1 MWFSNTPGNT
11 CLLHQPDLIKT
22 ITGIRWE
29 DPHTVTPGRTESPT
43 FLFPFELSC
52 RGSSVSTRR
61 HEIHGR
67 RTHSVFEQLSP
78 AGVDPSSPV
87 ASQRHAANLNP
98 HSLPAFLFFHC
109 LVGRKVFLRSS
120 RKMSYAHH
128 KLLTW
133 SEPHFALLPLTYL
146 WLVAL
151 TTGVSADLCRVTGGV
166 LGMHWSSAVGL
177 GWYPIADGI
186 GGATCWES
194 CCLHQHCS
202 AVWSIGGRCILL
214 SCSRKKGCP
223 ITFLPQPHQESL
235 GLLQLLSKG
244 PVRAKRRAARRAL
257 PAGSRPHPGDLTSTE
272 SFKLETSFP
281 TPTSPSTIAV
291 QVPQKSL
298 SHSSNGS
305 SDTAVASSQQNST
318 VDNTVDSPASSNSSD
333 VTSITTELNV
343 ITTPTKAAVKELV
356 VSAGQSVEVTLP
368 RNEVELN
375 AFVVPPPPTG
385 TNYAFDW
392 RLISHPK
399 DYSGEMEGKKNKTLK
414 LSKLTVGL
422 YEFEVMVDGGGA
434 HGEGFV
440 NVTVKPEPR
449 VNKPPVAIVSPKFQ
463 EISLPTS
470 STVIDGSQST
480 DDDKVVAWYWEEVKG
495 PLREEKVS
503 AETPV
508 LTLTGL
514 VPGNYTFSL
523 TVTDSDG
530 AKHSTQASLSV
541 NKAKDYRPVAN
552 AGPNQVIQL
561 PRNSITLYGN
571 QSNDDHDSLS
581 YEWSLSP
588 ESKDKVVEMQGV
600 RTPILQL
607 SAMQEGDYTFQLT
620 VTDSSG
626 QQDTAQV
633 TVIVQPEN
641 NKPPVADAGP
651 EKELTLP
658 VDRTTLDGSKSSDDQ
673 KIATYHWIQ
682 TSGPVDVKIENADG
696 AVATVTGLEV
706 GRYEFTLTVMDERK
720 LQSTDTVAV
729 IVREEL
735 DQPPVA
741 HVVSSPPIALPV
753 RTAILDGSHST
764 DDKGGVT
771 YLWTRDDTSPA
782 AGDVLNNSDHQAV
795 LFLGNLVM
803 GKYSFSLTVTD
814 SKGQTSTDRGTV
826 EVKADTW
833 ERDLVE
839 LVLEV
844 PVSQVSQHQ
853 RDMLLRQ
860 VGVLLG
866 VLDSDIIVRDITAFN
881 EHSTC
886 LVFLVSGGP
895 GRPPL
900 SGHSVAFGLRN
911 KLRKQKNDFLIFKAR
926 RVDTVICQ
934 LNCSSHGECDSFTR
948 RCVCHPF
955 WMENFIRTQF
965 GDAESN
971 CEWSVLYVTIAS
983 FLIVVAIAT
992 VFWGMV
998 CCCRR
1003 RKSKVRRSK
1012 SRYKILEADEQDS
1025 LELQLPR
1032 VARLKPVPA
1041 PTSSALMHSDS
1052 DLDSDDGH
1060 GGVPWTEQER
1070 GHLLRPQNGSLR
1082 NGQGPTRA
1090 KKQREERL

>member
-1 MWFSNTPGNT
+1 
-11 CLLHQPDLIKT
+11 
-22 ITGIRWE
+22 
-29 DPHTVTPGRTESPT
+29 
-43 FLFPFELSC
+43 
-52 RGSSVSTRR
+52 
-61 HEIHGR
+61 
-67 RTHSVFEQLSP
+67 
-78 AGVDPSSPV
+78 
-87 ASQRHAANLNP
+87 
-98 HSLPAFLFFHC
+98 
-109 LVGRKVFLRSS
+109 
-120 RKMSYAHH
+120 MSYAHH
-128 KLLTW
+128 MLLTW
-133 SEPHFALLPLTYL
+133 SLPHLTLLPLTYL
-146 WLVAL
+146 WLLAPA
-151 TTGVSADLCRVTGGV
+151 TGVSADLCRVTGGV
-166 LGMHWSSAVGL
+166 LGIHWTSTIGL
-177 GWYPIADGI
+177 GWHPLAEGRA
-186 GGATCWES
+186 GATCWES
-194 CCLHQHCS
+194 CCLKPSCN
-202 AVWSIGGRCILL
+202 AVWSLGGHCVLL
-214 SCSRKKGCP
+214 SCSQKRGCP
-223 ITFLPQPHQESL
+223 ISFLAQPHQESI
-235 GLLQLLSKG
+235 GLLQLISKG
-244 PVRAKRRAARRAL
+244 PITARRRRARHAQQT
-257 PAGSRPHPGDLTSTE
+257 GSHTPHTGYLKNTE
-272 SFKLETSFP
+272 SPNLETAHP
-281 TPTSPSTIAV
+281 TPSVPSTITLL
-291 QVPQKSL
+291 QKPQKNL
-298 SHSSNGS
+298 SHSTNGS
-305 SDTAVASSQQNST
+305 LDTYAAPSQINSTTLDDTVAS
-318 VDNTVDSPASSNSSD
+318 PPSSNSSD
-333 VTSITTELNV
+333 VLSPTESEAAIVTT
-343 ITTPTKAAVKELV
+343 TTQAVRELV
-356 VSAGQSVEVTLP
+356 VSAGESVEVTLP
-368 RNEVELN
+368 RSSVELN
-375 AFVVPPPPTG
+375 AFVVPTPPAG
-385 TNYAFDW
+385 TEYKFDW
-392 RLISHPK
+392 RLITHPK
-399 DYSGEMEGKKNKTLK
+399 DYSGEMEGKHSKTLK

-422 YEFEVMVDGGGA
+422 YEFEVTVEGDGA
-434 HGEGFV
+434 HGEGYV
-440 NVTVKPEPR
+440 NVTVKPKPR

-480 DDDKVVAWYWEEVKG
+480 DDDKVVAWLWEEVKG

-503 AETPV
+503 ADTAI
-508 LTLTGL
+508 LTLTNL

-530 AKHSTQASLSV
+530 ATNSTQATLSV

-561 PRNSITLYGN
+561 PRNSIILYGN
-571 QSNDDHDSLS
+571 QSTDDHDSLS

-641 NKPPVADAGP
+641 NKAPVADAGP

-673 KIATYHWIQ
+673 KIATYLWKQ
-682 TSGPVDVKIENADG
+682 TSGPADVKIENADT
-696 AVATVTGLEV
+696 AIATVTGLEV
-706 GRYEFTLTVMDERK
+706 GKYEFTLTVTDDRK
-720 LQSTDTVAV
+720 LKNTDTVTV
-729 IVREEL
+729 IIREEL

-741 HVVSSPPIALPV
+741 HVLSSPPVSLPA
-753 RTAILDGSHST
+753 RTATLDGSHST

-771 YLWTRDDTSPA
+771 YLWTRDDSSPA

-795 LFLGNLVM
+795 LFLGNLVV
-803 GKYSFSLTVTD
+803 GKYHFKLTVTD
-814 SKGQTSTDRGTV
+814 SKGQTSTDRGTL
-826 EVKADTW
+826 EVKPDMW

-844 PVSQVSQHQ
+844 SVSQVSHRQ

-866 VLDSDIIVRDITAFN
+866 VLDSDIIVREIRAYN
-881 EHSTC
+881 EHSTR

-900 SGHSVAFGLRN
+900 SGHSVALGLRN
-911 KLRKQKNDFLIFKAR
+911 KLRKQKNDFLIYKAR

-934 LNCSSHGECDSFTR
+934 LNCSGHGECDSFTR

-955 WMENFIRTQF
+955 WMENFIRAQL

-983 FLIVVAIAT
+983 FMIVVAMAT
-992 VFWGMV
+992 VVWGMV
-998 CCCRR
+998 CCCNR

-1012 SRYKILEADEQDS
+1012 SRYKMLEADEQDS
-1025 LELQLPR
+1025 LELQPQR
-1032 VARLKPVPA
+1032 AARMKPVPA

-1082 NGQGPTRA
+1082 NGQGPVRG
-1090 KKQREERL
+1090 KKQREELL

>member
-1 MWFSNTPGNT
+1 
-11 CLLHQPDLIKT
+11 
-22 ITGIRWE
+22 
-29 DPHTVTPGRTESPT
+29 
-43 FLFPFELSC
+43 
-52 RGSSVSTRR
+52 
-61 HEIHGR
+61 
-67 RTHSVFEQLSP
+67 
-78 AGVDPSSPV
+78 
-87 ASQRHAANLNP
+87 
-98 HSLPAFLFFHC
+98 
-109 LVGRKVFLRSS
+109 
-120 RKMSYAHH
+120 MSYAHR

-133 SEPHFALLPLTYL
+133 SLPHLLLLPLTYL
-146 WLVAL
+146 WLLAPP
-151 TTGVSADLCRVTGGV
+151 TGVSANLCRVTGGV
-166 LGMHWSSAVGL
+166 LGIHWSSIISL
-177 GWYPIADGI
+177 GWHPLADGRA
-186 GGATCWES
+186 GATCWES
-194 CCLHQHCS
+194 CCLKPNCN
-202 AVWSIGGRCILL
+202 AVWSLGGRCVLL
-214 SCSRKKGCP
+214 SCSRTRGCL
-223 ITFLPQPHQESL
+223 ISSLPQPHQESL
-235 GLLQLLSKG
+235 GLLQQLSKG
-244 PVRAKRRAARRAL
+244 PVTPRRRKARH
-257 PAGSRPHPGDLTSTE
+257 AGSHKPFTGQLTSTE
-272 SFKLETSFP
+272 STKLETAHPSPTIPSAIAFP
-281 TPTSPSTIAV
+281 HTTQKHVSQLTSVSA
-291 QVPQKSL
+291 
-298 SHSSNGS
+298 
-305 SDTAVASSQQNST
+305 DTALAPSQQNST
-318 VDNTVDSPASSNSSD
+318 VEDTFDTAASSNSSD
-333 VTSITTELNV
+333 VSTPTVTATAI
-343 ITTPTKAAVKELV
+343 ITTPTQAVRELV
-356 VSAGQSVEVTLP
+356 VSAGESVEVTLP

-375 AFVVPPPPTG
+375 AFVVPTPPPE

-392 RLISHPK
+392 RLITHPK
-399 DYSGEMEGKKNKTLK
+399 DYSGEMEGKHSKTLK

-422 YEFEVMVDGGGA
+422 YEFEVTVDGEGA
-434 HGEGFV
+434 HGEGYV

-449 VNKPPVAIVSPKFQ
+449 VNKPPVAVVSPKFQ

-480 DDDKVVAWYWEEVKG
+480 DDDKVVEWHWEEVKG

-503 AETPV
+503 ADTPV
-508 LTLTGL
+508 LTLTSL

-523 TVTDSDG
+523 TVKDSDG
-530 AKHSTQASLSV
+530 ATNSTQATLSV

-552 AGPNQVIQL
+552 AGPNQVITL

-571 QSNDDHDSLS
+571 QSTDDHDSLA
-581 YEWSLSP
+581 YEWSLSS

-620 VTDSSG
+620 VMDSAG

-641 NKPPVADAGP
+641 NKAPVADAGP

-673 KIATYHWIQ
+673 KIATYHWKQ
-682 TSGPVDVKIENADG
+682 TKGPDGVKIENADS
-696 AVATVTGLEV
+696 AVATVTGLQV
-706 GRYEFTLTVMDERK
+706 GRYEFTLTVTDERK
-720 LQSTDTVAV
+720 LQSSDTVVV

-741 HVVSSPPIALPV
+741 HVLSSASISLPV
-753 RTAILDGSHST
+753 KTATLDGSHST
-764 DDKGGVT
+764 DDKGGVS
-771 YLWTRDDTSPA
+771 YLWARDDSSPA

-795 LFLGNLVM
+795 LFLGNLVA
-803 GKYSFSLTVTD
+803 GKYSFTLTVTD

-826 EVKADTW
+826 EVKPDVW

-839 LVLEV
+839 LVLEIS
-844 PVSQVSQHQ
+844 VSQVSHRQ

-866 VLDSDIIVRDITAFN
+866 VLDSDIIVREISAFN
-881 EHSTC
+881 EHSTR

-900 SGHSVAFGLRN
+900 SGHSVALSLRN
-911 KLRKQKNDFLIFKAR
+911 KLRKQKNDFLIYKAR

-955 WMENFIRTQF
+955 WMENFIRAQL

-971 CEWSVLYVTIAS
+971 CEWSVLYVVIAS

-992 VFWGMV
+992 VVWGMV
-998 CCCRR
+998 CCCNR
-1003 RKSKVRRSK
+1003 RKSRVRRSK

-1025 LELQLPR
+1025 LELQPPR
-1032 VARLKPVPA
+1032 AGRLKPVPA

-1052 DLDSDDGH
+1052 DLDSDDGQ

-1082 NGQGPTRA
+1082 NGQGPVRG
-1090 KKQREERL
+1090 KKQREELL

>member
-1 MWFSNTPGNT
+1 
-11 CLLHQPDLIKT
+11 
-22 ITGIRWE
+22 
-29 DPHTVTPGRTESPT
+29 
-43 FLFPFELSC
+43 
-52 RGSSVSTRR
+52 
-61 HEIHGR
+61 
-67 RTHSVFEQLSP
+67 
-78 AGVDPSSPV
+78 
-87 ASQRHAANLNP
+87 
-98 HSLPAFLFFHC
+98 
-109 LVGRKVFLRSS
+109 
-120 RKMSYAHH
+120 MSYARN

-133 SEPHFALLPLTYL
+133 SLPHLLLLPLTYL
-146 WLVAL
+146 WLLAP

-166 LGMHWSSAVGL
+166 LGIHWSSIISL
-177 GWYPIADGI
+177 GWHPLADGR

-194 CCLHQHCS
+194 CCLKPSCN
-202 AVWSIGGRCILL
+202 AVWSLGGRCVLL
-214 SCSRKKGCP
+214 SCSWKRGCP
-223 ITFLPQPHQESL
+223 ITSLPQPHQESL
-235 GLLQLLSKG
+235 GLFQLLSKG
-244 PVRAKRRAARRAL
+244 PITARRRRARQA
-257 PAGSRPHPGDLTSTE
+257 PHTGSHRPHTGYHTSTE
-272 SFKLETSFP
+272 SHKLETAHP
-281 TPTSPSTIAV
+281 TAVPSTITLLQTSLKNLS
-291 QVPQKSL
+291 QVT
-298 SHSSNGS
+298 NGS
-305 SDTAVASSQQNST
+305 SETAPAPSQQNST
-318 VDNTVDSPASSNSSD
+318 VDDTVNTPASSNTSD
-333 VTSITTELNV
+333 VSSPTATETAA
-343 ITTPTKAAVKELV
+343 ITTPTQAAVRELV
-356 VSAGQSVEVTLP
+356 VSAGKSVEVTLP

-375 AFVVPPPPTG
+375 AFVVPTPPPG

-392 RLISHPK
+392 RLITHPK
-399 DYSGEMEGKKNKTLK
+399 DYSGEMEGKHSKTLK

-422 YEFEVMVDGGGA
+422 YEFEVTVDGEGA
-434 HGEGFV
+434 HGEGYV

-480 DDDKVVAWYWEEVKG
+480 DDDKVVAWHWEEVKG

-503 AETPV
+503 ADTPV
-508 LTLTGL
+508 LTLTSL

-530 AKHSTQASLSV
+530 ATNSTQATLSV

-571 QSNDDHDSLS
+571 QSTDDHDSLS

-620 VTDSSG
+620 VTDSAG

-673 KIATYHWIQ
+673 KIATYHWKQ
-682 TSGPVDVKIENADG
+682 TSGPADVKIENADS

-706 GRYEFTLTVMDERK
+706 GRYEFTLTVTDERK
-720 LQSTDTVAV
+720 LQSTDTVTV

-741 HVVSSPPIALPV
+741 HVVSSPPISLPV
-753 RTAILDGSHST
+753 RTATLDGSHST
-764 DDKGGVT
+764 DDKGGVS
-771 YLWTRDDTSPA
+771 YLWTRDDSSPA

-795 LFLGNLVM
+795 LFLGNLVE
-803 GKYSFSLTVTD
+803 GKYSFSLIVTD

-826 EVKADTW
+826 EVKPDIW

-844 PVSQVSQHQ
+844 PVSQVSHRQ

-866 VLDSDIIVRDITAFN
+866 VLDSDIIVREISAFN
-881 EHSTC
+881 EHSTR

-900 SGHSVAFGLRN
+900 SGHSVALGLRN
-911 KLRKQKNDFLIFKAR
+911 KLRKQKNDFLIYKAR

-955 WMENFIRTQF
+955 WMENFIRAQL

-983 FLIVVAIAT
+983 FMIVVAIAT
-992 VFWGMV
+992 VVWGMV
-998 CCCRR
+998 CCCNR
-1003 RKSKVRRSK
+1003 RKNKVRRNK

-1025 LELQLPR
+1025 LELQPQR
-1032 VARLKPVPA
+1032 AARLKPVPA

-1052 DLDSDDGH
+1052 DLDSDDGQ

-1082 NGQGPTRA
+1082 NGQGPPRG
-1090 KKQREERL
+1090 KKQRDELL

>member
-1 MWFSNTPGNT
+1 
-11 CLLHQPDLIKT
+11 
-22 ITGIRWE
+22 
-29 DPHTVTPGRTESPT
+29 
-43 FLFPFELSC
+43 
-52 RGSSVSTRR
+52 
-61 HEIHGR
+61 
-67 RTHSVFEQLSP
+67 
-78 AGVDPSSPV
+78 
-87 ASQRHAANLNP
+87 
-98 HSLPAFLFFHC
+98 
-109 LVGRKVFLRSS
+109 
-120 RKMSYAHH
+120 MSYAHH

-133 SEPHFALLPLTYL
+133 SLPHLVLLPLTYL
-146 WLVAL
+146 WLLAP

-166 LGMHWSSAVGL
+166 LGIHWSSAISL
-177 GWYPIADGI
+177 GWHPLADGT

-194 CCLHQHCS
+194 CCLKPSCS
-202 AVWSIGGRCILL
+202 AVWSLGGRCVLL
-214 SCSRKKGCP
+214 SCTQKSGCP
-223 ITFLPQPHQESL
+223 ISFLPQPHQESL

-244 PVRAKRRAARRAL
+244 PITARRRKARH
-257 PAGSRPHPGDLTSTE
+257 AQHKGSHRPHTGYLTSTE
-272 SFKLETSFP
+272 SPKLEIAHP
-281 TPTSPSTIAV
+281 TPTVPRTITLHQTTQKNLS
-291 QVPQKSL
+291 QVT
-298 SHSSNGS
+298 NGS
-305 SDTAVASSQQNST
+305 SDSAPAPSQQNST
-318 VDNTVDSPASSNSSD
+318 VDDTVDTPASSNSSD
-333 VTSITTELNV
+333 VSSPTVTEAAI
-343 ITTPTKAAVKELV
+343 ITTPTQAVRELV
-356 VSAGQSVEVTLP
+356 VSAGESVEVTLP
-368 RNEVELN
+368 LNEVELN
-375 AFVVPPPPTG
+375 AFVVPPAPPG

-392 RLISHPK
+392 RLITHPK
-399 DYSGEMEGKKNKTLK
+399 DYSGEMEGKHSKTLK

-422 YEFEVMVDGGGA
+422 YEFEVTVDGEGA
-434 HGEGFV
+434 HGEGYI

-503 AETPV
+503 ADTPV
-508 LTLTGL
+508 LTLTSL

-530 AKHSTQASLSV
+530 ATNSTQATLSV

-571 QSNDDHDSLS
+571 QSTDDHDSLS

-620 VTDSSG
+620 VTDSAG

-673 KIATYHWIQ
+673 KIATYHWKQ
-682 TSGPVDVKIENADG
+682 TSGPADVKIENADS

-706 GRYEFTLTVMDERK
+706 GRYEFTLTVTDERK

-741 HVVSSPPIALPV
+741 HVVSSPPISLPV
-753 RTAILDGSHST
+753 RTATLDGSHST
-764 DDKGGVT
+764 DDKGGVS
-771 YLWTRDDTSPA
+771 YLWTRDDSSPA

-795 LFLGNLVM
+795 LFLGNLVE

-826 EVKADTW
+826 EVKPDLW

-844 PVSQVSQHQ
+844 SVSQVSHRQ

-866 VLDSDIIVRDITAFN
+866 VLDSDIIVREISAFN
-881 EHSTC
+881 EHSTR

-900 SGHSVAFGLRN
+900 SGHSVALGLRN
-911 KLRKQKNDFLIFKAR
+911 KLRKQKNDFLIYKAR

-955 WMENFIRTQF
+955 WMENFIRAQL

-983 FLIVVAIAT
+983 FMIVVAIAT
-992 VFWGMV
+992 VVWGTV
-998 CCCRR
+998 CCCNR
-1003 RKSKVRRSK
+1003 RKSKVRRNK

-1025 LELQLPR
+1025 LELQPPR
-1032 VARLKPVPA
+1032 AARMKPVPA
-1041 PTSSALMHSDS
+1041 PTSSALMRSDS
-1052 DLDSDDGH
+1052 DLDSDDGQ

-1082 NGQGPTRA
+1082 NGQGPARG
-1090 KKQREERL
+1090 KKQREELL